1 MNLWAHWNTLKDRNH
16 PFQAGWAWIVTGF
29 IMALIGCTPL
39 LLYIGVE
46 SLSGSSGGNSIGLGL
61 LAMAG
66 VGLGQ
71 FCLLVAILFISYGI
85 VRRLLSSHT

>member
-1 MNLWAHWNTLKDRNH
+1 MNFLAHWNTLKDRNR
-16 PFQAGWAWIVTGF
+16 PFQAAWAWIVTGF
-29 IMALIGCTPL
+29 TVALTGCTPL
-39 LLYIGVE
+39 LLHIGVE
-46 SLSGSSGGNSIGLGL
+46 SLSGSSGGISIGLGL

-85 VRRLLSSHT
+85 VRLLLSSHT